1 MPRSRCCSR
10 SSPAAA
16 GSASRPGFPS
26 GSRPR
31 SRSAADAV
39 GDRLDAG
46 DPCGAK
52 SVSAQLQAD
61 AIAAVNARR
70 VPEDLQEELLSSVTA
85 LVESIQCPSGTRE
98 QTADEA
104 RELSAWLRENG
115 SG

>member
-1 MPRSRCCSR
+1 MPRSSSCS

-16 GSASRPGFPS
+16 GSPSRLGFP
-26 GSRPR
+26 GL
-31 SRSAADAV
+31 AADLALSTDAV

-52 SVSAQLQAD
+52 SVSVQLQAD

-98 QTADEA
+98 QIADEA
-104 RELSAWLRENG
+104 RELAAWLREN
-115 SG
+115 S